1 MDQEM
6 SLTFP
11 LAEEPEFE
19 PKEKGRLL
27 FAGPV
32 DFLKG
37 VVAMVHM
44 PPADRLEVCFAG
56 RSNVGKSS
64 LINALTG
71 RKNLARASN
80 TPGRT
85 QEINFF
91 ILGEERYLVDL
102 PGYGYAEAPV
112 AVVAKWQALLK
123 QYLAGRQTLRRAFVL
138 IDTRHGVKDVDEEI
152 LTLLD
157 KSAVTFQ
164 VVMTKADKVNT
175 ATREANIAQVQAA
188 LKKHPAAYPEI
199 VLTSSEKGEGI
210 ESLRAIIAGLE

>member
-1 MDQEM
+1 M

-91 ILGEERYLVDL
+91 TLGEERYLVDL

-164 VVMTKADKVNT
+164 VVMTKADKVNA
-175 ATREANIAQVQAA
+175 ATREANIAQVQTA

>member
-1 MDQEM
+1 MEREM

-71 RKNLARASN
+71 RKSLARASN
-80 TPGRT
+80 RGYNGDVNESSSLEPTRARALRGCWAWDYPTLNHRGNRIR
-85 QEINFF
+85 QRV
-91 ILGEERYLVDL
+91 GER
-102 PGYGYAEAPV
+102 AEGELKDRFGLQVKQSLCQCTITDCAS
-112 AVVAKWQALLK
+112 ALCCD
-123 QYLAGRQTLRRAFVL
+123 AWARRPAFW
-138 IDTRHGVKDVDEEI
+138 
-152 LTLLD
+152 
-157 KSAVTFQ
+157 KSCTC
-164 VVMTKADKVNT
+164 
-175 ATREANIAQVQAA
+175 A
-188 LKKHPAAYPEI
+188 LSIYI
-199 VLTSSEKGEGI
+199 CI
-210 ESLRAIIAGLE
+210 